1 MTVKAVLKRRPKVAL
16 AYAGI
21 NIEPKGPA
29 IRTVPIS
36 LSVQEAMG
44 SLWVCSIVEGLGH
57 SL

>member
-36 LSVQEAMG
+36 LSAQAMG
-44 SLWVCSIVEGLGH
+44 NLWVCSIVEGLGH